1 MKIYDHHITECDS
14 AIPAILVTHFL
25 ISEETAYYL
34 YKGALKSHFDRIREN
49 VKMVIETDYVDK
61 FYRNSYYN
69 YYASKL
75 NTFQRNCIKVSFFE
89 DSITMDDFRLRESLD
104 KIKGSYLGFFL
115 LRPTEPSLLGRS
127 VLSPKALKENNFVAC
142 TASIPTTSNAIRLQA
157 VGFPHSSQD
166 NETLKCA
173 EVTIWAVLEYF
184 GNKYPDYV
192 SVLPSA
198 IMQKL
203 KDVSEALFYVKE
215 TTENSWSRAVL
226 EYQIETNLYS
236 RQGKAITN
244 FKETLPEIESDLA
257 NALLKDPYN
266 FEFLTLSNKVKERD
280 LETQLIANITQFL
293 LELGKGFAYLGRQF
307 TITIGGKEFKTDL
320 LFYHTRLKCYVV
332 IELKVTEFEP
342 EFLGKLNFYLSAV
355 NRLVKADDDKPTIG
369 ILLCKSKNNLVV
381 DFALQDINKPL
392 GVSEYTHTQL
402 PAELREALP
411 TIEELTEQL
420 NKEDERILE

>member
-1 MKIYDHHITECDS
+1 MEKLRVRLNEIMNELLKNHDYKNWLIELKSNIQQSQIKAALAVNSQLIQLYWDLGKQITEKQENAKWGSSFIDQLSKDLRAEFPDMGGFS
-14 AIPAILVTHFL
+14 AANLRRCRTFYLFYADNSIWAQLVPKLENSHIEKSQQL
-25 ISEETAYYL
+25 VSELQDVE
-34 YKGALKSHFDRIREN
+34 
-49 VKMVIETDYVDK
+49 DK
-61 FYRNSYYN
+61 E
-69 YYASKL
+69 L
-75 NTFQRNCIKVSFFE
+75 IKVAQVVPQLE
-89 DSITMDDFRLRESLD
+89 NRLFQ
-104 KIKGSYLGFFL
+104 IPWGHH
-115 LRPTEPSLLGRS
+115 
-127 VLSPKALKENNFVAC
+127 VL
-142 TASIPTTSNAIRLQA
+142 
-157 VGFPHSSQD
+157 
-166 NETLKCA
+166 
-173 EVTIWAVLEYF
+173 
-184 GNKYPDYV
+184 
-192 SVLPSA
+192 